1 MNGKKIHPGKSAPLN
16 AWDRVVFGNDL
27 YMFIMPGAPPPVVK
41 DGDPDPTTAD
51 YAATEFRQAL
61 KDNQSTAEKAGK
73 FIKNVK
79 KIFDLSCSEY
89 LYKPSL
95 ILVVIIVKLDFIS

>member
-61 KDNQSTAEKAGK
+61 KDNQSTAEKAGT
-73 FIKNVK
+73 FLKNVK
-79 KIFDLSCSEY
+79 KIDLSCLKY
-89 LYKPSL
+89 LQPSL
-95 ILVVIIVKLDFIS
+95 ILVVIIVKVNFIS

>member
-27 YMFIMPGAPPPVVK
+27 YMFMMPGAPPPVVK

-61 KDNQSTAEKAGK
+61 KDNQSTAEKAGM
-73 FIKNVK
+73 F
-79 KIFDLSCSEY
+79 L
-89 LYKPSL
+89 
-95 ILVVIIVKLDFIS
+95 